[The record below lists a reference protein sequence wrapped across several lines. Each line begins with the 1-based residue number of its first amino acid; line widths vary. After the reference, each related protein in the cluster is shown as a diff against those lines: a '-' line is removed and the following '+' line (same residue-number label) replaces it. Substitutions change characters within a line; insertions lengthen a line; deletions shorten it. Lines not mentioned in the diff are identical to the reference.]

1 MWSECMRRIDC
12 NFKSVDVK
20 DERKE
25 MGMSSQ
31 YSLENATRKGRLGDA
46 IHSFRLRTIVDHT
59 RSYRPLHFT
68 CDNGNGYP

>member
-1 MWSECMRRIDC
+1 MWSDCMRRVDC

-31 YSLENATRKGRLGDA
+31 NSLEDATRKGGLG
-46 IHSFRLRTIVDHT
+46 R
-59 RSYRPLHFT
+59 
-68 CDNGNGYP
+68 